1 MDTRKT
7 VHMGMLVALAM
18 ILSFIESQIPAFVAI
33 PGIKVGL
40 ANIAVIFALYRFG
53 FKEALAVSVI
63 RVVLSSLLFGSVLSM
78 VYSLAGAL
86 ISLIGMTLLLRTAF
100 FGTMGVSVAGALLH
114 NLGQTAV
121 AWIILGNRAV
131 VYYLPF
137 LLISA
142 VAGGIVTGL
151 AASFLIRYTDGGSED
166 GQRKHQV

>member
-53 FKEALAVSVI
+53 FREALTVSVI
-63 RVVLSSLLFGSVLSM
+63 RVVLGSLLFGSVLSLL
-78 VYSLAGAL
+78 YSLAGAL
-86 ISLIGMTLLLRTAF
+86 VSLAGMALMRRTGF
-100 FGTMGVSVAGALLH
+100 FGMMGTSVCGALLH

-121 AWIILGNRAV
+121 AWLILRTRAV

-137 LLISA
+137 LIISA
-142 VAGGIVTGL
+142 VAGGIVTGIV
-151 AASFLIRYTDGGSED
+151 ASALVKRTEGGTDG
-166 GQRKHQV
+166 

>member
-40 ANIAVIFALYRFG
+40 ANLAVIFALYRFG
-53 FKEALAVSVI
+53 FREALAVSVI
-63 RVVLSSLLFGSVLSM
+63 RVVLGSLLFGSVLSL
-78 VYSLAGAL
+78 VYSLSGAL
-86 ISLIGMTLLLRTAF
+86 ISLAGMALLLKLSF
-100 FGTMGVSVAGALLH
+100 FGTMGISVCGALLH
-114 NLGQTAV
+114 NLGQIAV
-121 AWIILGNRAV
+121 AWIILRTQAV
-131 VYYLPF
+131 AYYLPF

-151 AASFLIRYTDGGSED
+151 AATFLIGHTDGGSAND
-166 GQRKHQV
+166 